1 MTAIATKNTTV
12 TSRVSSEMVQKA
24 KDNLAEKGLS
34 ISEYIRMAVYKAA
47 NDEVSFIDFLDTPEA
62 LQAKKDVENN
72 NITKIGSLDD
82 LDNWMDKL

>member
-1 MTAIATKNTTV
+1 MTAITTKNTTV
-12 TSRVSSEMVQKA
+12 TSRVSSKMVQKA

-72 NITKIGSLDD
+72 NITKIGSLND